1 MIHSNVTLYR
11 WNPKSSHL
19 RFTWHISC
27 QAIWCHNNTQMNGC
41 HSVASARTCR
51 IRFRNIVISHPL
63 ACQGISYTLNPFKRI
78 SFCMHACSLWTRGAG
93 THVIH
98 EPLQRLI
105 SSLPTR
111 HWGYHTKPEF
121 LYLQFVILYKY
132 ILKLQIPFISGSN
145 LKILY
150 QFKLQSSLLKHLQ
163 WRCQPFKNII
173 VFCR

>member
-1 MIHSNVTLYR
+1 
-11 WNPKSSHL
+11 
-19 RFTWHISC
+19 
-27 QAIWCHNNTQMNGC
+27 MNGC

-78 SFCMHACSLWTRGAG
+78 SFCMLFMNKKCWNACHPRAIAKTHFIIANKALRLSYKTG
-93 THVIH
+93 T
-98 EPLQRLI
+98 
-105 SSLPTR
+105 
-111 HWGYHTKPEF
+111 
-121 LYLQFVILYKY
+121 FVSPICNTVLYKY

-163 WRCQPFKNII
+163 
-173 VFCR
+173 